1 MYLCEEFTNGQ
12 IERVDDVAQTGQRAH
27 VVGGGQV
34 FVVRVVGL
42 QDVLAVTVFGDHAQQ
57 VLVVTAI
64 VLPGILGRR
73 GGYLI
78 GWIYQVAL
86 LGLSIFIATINGV
99 GVFYIVLSIIFLS
112 LWIWAMLA
120 GSTIDAARVAWQK
133 ANGIDPNNP
142 DGQPEVFRIET
153 DSEEK

>member
-1 MYLCEEFTNGQ
+1 MKNRST
-12 IERVDDVAQTGQRAH
+12 QRTLGSMLLAF
-27 VVGGGQV
+27 QS
-34 FVVRVVGL
+34 FVVFFGTLVAFGMQFGDAATVWGVGL
-42 QDVLAVTVFGDHAQQ
+42 TLSVI
-57 VLVVTAI
+57 AI
-64 VLPGILGRR
+64 VLPGILGRP
-73 GGYLI
+73 GGYVI
-78 GWIYQVAL
+78 GWLYQASL

>member
-1 MYLCEEFTNGQ
+1 MKNRST
-12 IERVDDVAQTGQRAH
+12 QRTLGSMLLAF
-27 VVGGGQV
+27 QS
-34 FVVRVVGL
+34 FVVFFGTLVAFGMQFGDAPTVWGVGL
-42 QDVLAVTVFGDHAQQ
+42 TLAVI
-57 VLVVTAI
+57 AI

-78 GWIYQVAL
+78 GWIYQAAL

>member
-1 MYLCEEFTNGQ
+1 MQFGDAPTVWG
-12 IERVDDVAQTGQRAH
+12 
-27 VVGGGQV
+27 
-34 FVVRVVGL
+34 VGL
-42 QDVLAVTVFGDHAQQ
+42 TLAVI
-57 VLVVTAI
+57 AI

-78 GWIYQVAL
+78 GWIYQAAL